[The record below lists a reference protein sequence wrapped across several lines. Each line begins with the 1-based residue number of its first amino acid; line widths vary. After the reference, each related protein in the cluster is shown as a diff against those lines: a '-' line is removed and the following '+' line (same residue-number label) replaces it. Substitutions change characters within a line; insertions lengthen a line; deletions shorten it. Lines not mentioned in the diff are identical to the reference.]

1 MAILGKIRER
11 SIFLILVI
19 GMALFA
25 FVISGVFDGSGTVSQ
40 KPLAE
45 VGEEEISLEEF
56 SPRVDF
62 VERNYGMTTLQ
73 AVNFVW
79 DQVVNETA
87 FKQQF
92 EKIGLDVGRSHV
104 EDFVSTDPSFAQDTR
119 FQNAIGQ
126 FDVDAFSDFIADIRS
141 NNPAG
146 YAQWQQQEASIRD
159 NVRQRQYLN
168 MVRAGIYYTQ
178 FDGAQAHALENDK
191 INIQYVKIPYTA
203 IADSL
208 VSVTDADIKKYI
220 SQNKDKYE
228 REASR
233 QIQYVVF
240 EENASVEDNLE
251 IENGL
256 KKLLTAQT
264 IFNEVTQQEETLPSF
279 SETDDVAGFVAE
291 YSDLPYSDQYQTKA
305 QLGTYANT
313 LFDLQEGTVF
323 GPYKDGDYF
332 KLSRLIDFDKG
343 GSVKARHILLAYE
356 GAQGAGADITRTQ
369 DEARNEAY
377 RVLRLTRRSGSDF
390 AELARTYS
398 DGPSKDRGGEL
409 GFFKR
414 GAMVE
419 AFNDFVCSKAIGTK
433 GVVETE
439 FGYHIIEVQDKEDVV
454 LLASVAKKIV
464 PSEATSNQVF
474 RSATQFELNAG
485 KDGFSSAAQSENY
498 EIKTAANLQE
508 LDESIPGL
516 GNQRSIVKW
525 AFGEE
530 ASVGAI
536 KRFNKQGGG
545 YVVAVLSEAT
555 EEGLASVEEVRLTV
569 RSILLKQ
576 KKFEYL
582 QKQHAESLDLTQLAE
597 TYNLT
602 VNTSSAIAAAAG
614 TIAGAGTE
622 PNVVGAG
629 FALSAGVT
637 SSLVEGRQGV
647 FALQLTGDIQK
658 ATPLVSY
665 QGYND
670 TSASFVLP
678 TLANKLQE
686 VVQANYELVDNRNE
700 YY

>member
-25 FVISGVFDGSGTVSQ
+25 FVISGVFDGSGVVSQ

-45 VGEEEISLEEF
+45 VGEEEISLETF

-62 VERNYGMTTLQ
+62 VERSYGMTTLQ

-92 EKIGLDVGRSHV
+92 DILGLDVGRSHV

-119 FQNAIGQ
+119 FQNVIGQ
-126 FDVDAFSDFIADIRS
+126 FDVDAFSDFIADIRL
-141 NNPAG
+141 NNPTA
-146 YAQWQQQEASIRD
+146 YAQWQQQETSIRD
-159 NVRQRQYLN
+159 NVRQRLYLN
-168 MVRAGIYYTQ
+168 MVRSGIYYTQ

-191 INIQYVKIPYTA
+191 INIKYVKIPYTA

-208 VSVTDADIKKYI
+208 VSVSDADIKKYI
-220 SQNKDKYE
+220 ANHKDAYE
-228 REASR
+228 REATR
-233 QIQYVVF
+233 KIQYVVF
-240 EENASVEDNLE
+240 DENASVEDNLE
-251 IENGL
+251 IEKSL
-256 KKLLTAQT
+256 KQLLSARS
-264 IFNEVTQQEETLPSF
+264 IFNEVTQQEEVLPSF
-279 SETDDVAGFVAE
+279 SEADDIASFVAE
-291 YSDLPYSDQYQTKA
+291 NSDLPYDGQYQTKA

-313 LFDLQEGTVF
+313 LFELQEGAVF

-332 KLSRLIDFDKG
+332 KLSRLIDYDKG

-356 GAQGAGADITRTQ
+356 GSQGAGADIVRTKE
-369 DEARNEAY
+369 EARKEAY
-377 RVLRLTRRSGSDF
+377 RVLRMTRRSGADF

-419 AFNDFVCSKAIGTK
+419 AFNDFVFSKSVGAT
-433 GVVETE
+433 GVVETD
-439 FGYHIIEVQDKEDVV
+439 FGYHVIEVQEKEDVV

-474 RSATQFELNAG
+474 RAATQFELNAD
-485 KDGFSSAAQSENY
+485 KDGFASSAQVDNY
-498 EIKTAANLQE
+498 EIKTASNLSE

-530 ASVGAI
+530 ATVGAI

-555 EEGLASVEEVRLTV
+555 EKGLTSVEEARLQVTP
-569 RSILLKQ
+569 LLMNQ
-576 KKFEYL
+576 KKFSYM
-582 QKQHAESLDLTQLAE
+582 QKQHAGTVDLAQLAGS
-597 TYNLT
+597 YG
-602 VNTSSAIAAAAG
+602 VSINTSSAINAAAG

-622 PNVVGAG
+622 PSVVGASFG
-629 FALSAGVT
+629 LATGTT
-637 SSLVEGRQGV
+637 SSLLEGKQGV
-647 FALQLTGDIQK
+647 FVVQLIDNTK

-670 TSASFVLP
+670 TAASFVMPILSS
-678 TLANKLQE
+678 KLQE
-686 VVQANYELVDNRNE
+686 VVQSSYDIVDNRNE
-700 YY
+700 FY

>member
-25 FVISGVFDGSGTVSQ
+25 FVISGVFDGSGAVSQ

-45 VGEEEISLEEF
+45 VGEEEISLETF

-62 VERNYGMTTLQ
+62 VERSYGMTTMQ

-79 DQVVNETA
+79 DQVVNETT

-92 EKIGLDVGRSHV
+92 DILGLDVGRSHV

-126 FDVDAFSDFIADIRS
+126 FDVDAFSDFIADIRL
-141 NNPAG
+141 NNPTA
-146 YAQWQQQEASIRD
+146 YAQWQQQETSIRD
-159 NVRQRQYLN
+159 NVRQRLYLN
-168 MVRAGIYYTQ
+168 MVRSGIYYTQ
-178 FDGAQAHALENDK
+178 FEGAQAHALENDK
-191 INIQYVKIPYTA
+191 INIKYVKIPYTA

-208 VSVTDADIKKYI
+208 VSVSDADIKKYI
-220 SQNKDKYE
+220 KNHKDAYE
-228 REASR
+228 REATR
-233 QIQYVVF
+233 KIQYVVF

-251 IENGL
+251 IEKSL
-256 KKLLTAQT
+256 KQLLSARS
-264 IFNEVTQQEETLPSF
+264 IFNEVTQQEELLPSF
-279 SETDDVAGFVAE
+279 SEADDIASFVAE
-291 YSDLPYSDQYQTKA
+291 NSDLPYDGQYQTKA

-313 LFDLQEGTVF
+313 LFELQEGAVF

-332 KLSRLIDFDKG
+332 KLSRLIDYDKG

-356 GAQGAGADITRTQ
+356 GSQGAGADIVRTKE
-369 DEARNEAY
+369 EARKEAY
-377 RVLRLTRRSGSDF
+377 RVLRMTRRSGADF
-390 AELARTYS
+390 AELAITYS

-419 AFNDFVCSKAIGTK
+419 AFNDFVFSKAVGAT
-433 GVVETE
+433 GVVETD
-439 FGYHIIEVQDKEDVV
+439 FGYHIIEVQEKEDVV

-474 RSATQFELNAG
+474 RAATQFELNAD
-485 KDGFSSAAQSENY
+485 KDGFSSSAQVDNY
-498 EIKTAANLQE
+498 EIKTASNLSE

-530 ASVGAI
+530 ATVGAI

-555 EEGLASVEEVRLTV
+555 EKDLTSVEETRLQVTP
-569 RSILLKQ
+569 LLINQ
-576 KKFEYL
+576 KKFSYM
-582 QKQHAESLDLTQLAE
+582 QKQHPGTVDLAQLAE
-597 TYNLT
+597 SYN
-602 VNTSSAIAAAAG
+602 VSINTSSAINAAAG

-622 PNVVGAG
+622 PSVVGASFG
-629 FALSAGVT
+629 LATGTT
-637 SSLVEGRQGV
+637 SSLLEGKQGV
-647 FALQLTGDIQK
+647 FAVQLIDHTK

-670 TSASFVLP
+670 TAASLVMPILSS
-678 TLANKLQE
+678 KLQE
-686 VVQANYELVDNRNE
+686 VVQANYDIVDNRNE
-700 YY
+700 FY